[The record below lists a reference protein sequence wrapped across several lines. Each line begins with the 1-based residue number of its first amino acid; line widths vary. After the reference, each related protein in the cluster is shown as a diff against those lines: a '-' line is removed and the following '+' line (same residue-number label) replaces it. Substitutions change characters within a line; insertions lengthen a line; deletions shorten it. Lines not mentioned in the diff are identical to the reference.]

1 MKNNRGKGKESFR
14 FYGQILRRKRKEL
27 GLTIEKAAELG
38 NLSSRGYAKIEKG
51 TGDPKFS
58 SVLRLAA
65 AYGMD
70 LGELND
76 CIRNDSIP
84 IEKNP

>member
-1 MKNNRGKGKESFR
+1 MTITTKTSGIFLMPKGQE
-14 FYGQILRRKRKEL
+14 LR
-27 GLTIEKAAELG
+27 TAIEKAAELG